1 MPAPKDRIHK
11 RKDGRYEGRYTVQT
25 PDGPKRKRVYGRK
38 YKEVQR
44 KLAEAMGDA
53 ARGLV
58 FNAEKQTVAEYLNRW
73 LTDSV
78 RDTVRR
84 STFVRYKSIVRHH
97 INPTLG
103 RLKLGRLT
111 SHHIRALYRQK
122 LDDELA
128 PRSVQYIHTTLK
140 KALRQAV
147 LDTLVPRNV
156 CDAVKPPQVHRGEV
170 TPLSPTE
177 VKALLMAASGD
188 RLEALYVVAVYTGLR
203 QGELLGLKWGDLD
216 LDAGKLT
223 VQRSLAFDGTLNLPK
238 RKNSRRTVTLTR
250 TAQDALKRH
259 RARQNEERLGVGA
272 RWTDMALVF
281 PNRLGKPMDANNL
294 YHRDWKNLLERAG
307 LSDRGFTF
315 HALRHT
321 FATTLL
327 RQNVNPKIVQH
338 QLGHATISQTMD
350 TYSHVMPDMGDIAAD
365 ALEAALS

>member
-1 MPAPKDRIHK
+1 MPAPKDRIYK

-25 PDGPKRKRVYGRK
+25 PDGPKRKRVYRRK
-38 YKEVQR
+38 YKEVQK

-58 FNAEKQTVAEYLNRW
+58 FDAEKQTVAEYLNRW

-84 STFVRYKSIVRHH
+84 STFVRYESIVRHH

-103 RLKLGRLT
+103 RLKLGRIT
-111 SHHIRALYRQK
+111 PQHVRALYRQK
-122 LDDELA
+122 LDDGLA
-128 PRSVQYIHTTLK
+128 PRSVQYVHTTLK
-140 KALRQAV
+140 KAFRQAV
-147 LDTLVPRNV
+147 LDGLVPRNV
-156 CDAVKPPQVHRGEV
+156 CDAVKPPQVHREEV

-177 VKALLMAASGD
+177 IKALLTTASGD
-188 RLEALYVVAVYTGLR
+188 RLEALYVVAVHTGLR

-216 LDAGKLT
+216 LDESKLT
-223 VQRSLAFDGTLNLPK
+223 VQRSLAYDGMLTPPK
-238 RKNSRRTVTLTR
+238 RKNSRRTVKLTR
-250 TAQDALKRH
+250 TATEALKHH
-259 RARQNEERLGVGA
+259 RARQNEERLKTGA
-272 RWTDMALVF
+272 KWMDTDLVF
-281 PNRLGKPMDANNL
+281 PNRAGGPMNATNL
-294 YHRDWKNLLERAG
+294 YHRDWKNLLKRAE
-307 LSDRGFTF
+307 LADQGFTF

-350 TYSHVMPDMGDIAAD
+350 TYSHVMPDMGDVAAE